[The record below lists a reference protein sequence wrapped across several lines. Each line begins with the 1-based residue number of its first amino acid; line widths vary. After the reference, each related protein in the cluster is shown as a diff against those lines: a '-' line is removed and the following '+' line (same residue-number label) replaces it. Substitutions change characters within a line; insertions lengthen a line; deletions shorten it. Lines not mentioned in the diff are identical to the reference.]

1 VIKGL
6 KDSDL
11 LCFQA
16 CINLQGLKM
25 LKCLPFFPNET
36 EITFDGGVAPLL
48 EAFGKSLETLSL
60 EYFDSAPIST
70 IAEFCPN
77 LTWLHINNVTGSL
90 DNERDLGCIKEKVP
104 MFKDLKFLFCHDDIQ
119 PDILLLL
126 LSSPSLQ
133 HISIS
138 DCDTLSDEVLQ
149 KAANYYGFQNLQKL
163 QLSHCNSVSGRGIEA
178 LLMVDS
184 NPIEIISFFGCTN
197 LGSANNCKWSKLIVK
212 NNWNLKCF
220 VY

>member
-1 VIKGL
+1 
-6 KDSDL
+6 
-11 LCFQA
+11 
-16 CINLQGLKM
+16 M

-149 KAANYYGFQNLQKL
+149 KAAIKTWQKRKTGIQRSPERWPCWAVFLLLQDDL
-163 QLSHCNSVSGRGIEA
+163 VTNRTEA
-178 LLMVDS
+178 
-184 NPIEIISFFGCTN
+184 
-197 LGSANNCKWSKLIVK
+197 
-212 NNWNLKCF
+212 
-220 VY
+220 